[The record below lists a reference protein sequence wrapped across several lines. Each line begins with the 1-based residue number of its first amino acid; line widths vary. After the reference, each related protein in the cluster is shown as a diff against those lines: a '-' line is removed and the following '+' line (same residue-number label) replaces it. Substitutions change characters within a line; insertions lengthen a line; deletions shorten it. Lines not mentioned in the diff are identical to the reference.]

1 MSSTSSSSLRS
12 REDFSNPR
20 LCVLSACNPS
30 TVDRVATDSY
40 SRWLLDLARAS
51 AAVANYCD
59 HVEHN
64 ESAQREWITTAADT
78 LRAAAIGLA
87 AEEHVDLIALY
98 AARLDQIEHRNP
110 LWTESELDGR
120 ELALRASTWRQL
132 QLAQLEHDRRYHPDV
147 LGLTKL
153 DQLRHYALHLAKLVG
168 AVAEIV
174 AGSADRG
181 SFQARRLP
189 DLLLFGLKLSTVTGE
204 RLPDELLPST
214 HHVLESVAG

>member
-1 MSSTSSSSLRS
+1 MKVSARPGLRVLAACHPTSM
-12 REDFSNPR
+12 DG
-20 LCVLSACNPS
+20 
-30 TVDRVATDSY
+30 VATDSY
-40 SRWLLDLARAS
+40 SRWFLDLARAS

-64 ESAQREWITTAADT
+64 ESAQREWITSTAET
-78 LRAAAIGLA
+78 LRAAAVGLA
-87 AEEHVDLIALY
+87 AEEHLDLVALY

-110 LWTESELDGR
+110 LWAENELDGR

-132 QLAQLEHDRRYHPDV
+132 QLAQVEHDRRYHPDV

-153 DQLRHYALHLAKLVG
+153 DQLRHYALHLSKLVG

-174 AGSADRG
+174 AGVGDRK

-204 RLPDELLPST
+204 RLPDEPLPRT